1 MITFV
6 TCWYQLKSK
15 FNHQQYEK
23 WMRNLLTNVVKF
35 NLVIYSNEKSVS
47 IFKDMIKDNPKI
59 KVILKPLTQ
68 LYNYKY
74 KNAWIKNHTK
84 NDLLKN
90 RIDWELNMLWA
101 EKIYF
106 VYETMNK
113 KYFDTNYYGWMDIGY
128 FRGRD
133 KDIDCGAIPHWP
145 NYQKISKLHPDKIYY
160 ALIQRDMKYMRY
172 LHNIINEK
180 RENIFLPRNPIPNNQ
195 LSIAGGF
202 FISHKKNIAWWQ
214 RTFDEKLKLY
224 FKHDYLIKDDQII
237 IIDCIMSILTNPRFS
252 LVNENNPKLDNW
264 FLFQRFLL

>member
-1 MITFV
+1 MITFA

-59 KVILKPLTQ
+59 KVVLKPLSQ

-113 KYFDTNYYGWMDIGY
+113 KYFDTNYYGWMDIG
-128 FRGRD
+128 
-133 KDIDCGAIPHWP
+133 
-145 NYQKISKLHPDKIYY
+145 
-160 ALIQRDMKYMRY
+160 
-172 LHNIINEK
+172 
-180 RENIFLPRNPIPNNQ
+180 ENIFLPRNPIPNNQ

-237 IIDCIMSILTNPRFS
+237 IIDCIMSILTNPRFA